1 MLCCSVC
8 LERANEWVKCD
19 VMYIY
24 MYVCTCVLALAVS
37 WSLCVLSISWSS
49 ELLLSF
55 SAHTKEHIQAVHDY
69 TYNTPIIYNIICC
82 MFDKLLYI
90 YIYSI

>member
-1 MLCCSVC
+1 MCVMSCESLVLCVVLFCVC

-37 WSLCVLSISWSS
+37 WSLYVCVIHFLVFRAAA
-49 ELLLSF
+49 EFLC
-55 SAHTKEHIQAVHDY
+55 AHQGAH
-69 TYNTPIIYNIICC
+69 PGCP
-82 MFDKLLYI
+82 
-90 YIYSI
+90 